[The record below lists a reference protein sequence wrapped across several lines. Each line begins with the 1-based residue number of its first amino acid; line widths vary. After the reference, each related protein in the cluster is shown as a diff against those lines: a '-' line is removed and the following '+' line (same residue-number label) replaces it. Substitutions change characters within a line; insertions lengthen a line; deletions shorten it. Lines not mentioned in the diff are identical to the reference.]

1 MKVADVLA
9 SKGAQVIT
17 VQPKQTIKEAVDL
30 MDVHNIGGLVVV
42 NPVGEIQGIITERDM
57 IRYAAKENPT
67 FSAQVSSIMSRNVIV
82 GVLQDEIDSVAHTM
96 TEKHFRH
103 LPVVDDGNLVGI
115 LTIGDVV
122 KAQRDRYEGELHTLQ
137 IQITAEDQ
145 QEER

>member
-17 VQPKQTIKEAVDL
+17 IQPQQTIKEAVDL
-30 MDVHNIGGLVVV
+30 MEFHNIGGLVVV
-42 NPVGEIQGIITERDM
+42 NPAEEIQGIVTERDL
-57 IRYAAKENPT
+57 IRYAATENPT
-67 FSAQVSSIMSRNVIV
+67 FSAQVGTIMSKDVVV

-96 TEKHFRH
+96 TEKRFRH
-103 LPVVDDGNLVGI
+103 LPVVDGGNLIGI

-137 IQITAEDQ
+137 IQITSDNDE
-145 QEER
+145 